1 MQFVCSVSSVSG
13 QGKYCSASMLKAG
26 IFGPRCLSRMEPQRP
41 IYKDKIH
48 RRLMAEETTDGELIT
63 RYIKDGDQS
72 AFEILLRRHHD
83 RVFWRFLKRCGNRA
97 DAEDLTQQLWIRVVD
112 NLDNYSDQDKFGPFL
127 ATIGTN
133 LLNDHWRRKGVRS
146 AAFVDWNDDE
156 EDMPRLD
163 PASREG
169 SAEDQVLRGEAIN
182 HLVSN
187 LIPSLPAEQRMIY
200 LLRHESEH
208 WEESS
213 RLEWSHLA
221 ELNGMSVDE
230 AWSKF
235 ESARH
240 SLMGMANNDEAE
252 QPDSP
257 DNDELLMFLVWT
269 QAQRPN
275 KEQKYTESYFADLIG
290 VPVNTLK
297 TRYRAASK
305 SLADGLEQWREHH

>member
-1 MQFVCSVSSVSG
+1 
-13 QGKYCSASMLKAG
+13 MLKD
-26 IFGPRCLSRMEPQRP
+26 I
-41 IYKDKIH
+41 
-48 RRLMAEETTDGELIT
+48 TDGELIS
-63 RYIKDGDQS
+63 RYTKDRDQS
-72 AFEILLRRHHD
+72 AFETLLRRHHD
-83 RVFWRFLKRCGNRA
+83 KVFWRFLKRCGNRA

-133 LLNDHWRRKGVRS
+133 LLNDYWRRKGVRS

-156 EDMPRLD
+156 DDAPR
-163 PASREG
+163 PEIASREG
-169 SAEDQVLRGEAIN
+169 SAEDQVIRGEAIN
-182 HLVSN
+182 HLVSD
-187 LIPSLPAEQRMIY
+187 LIPALPAEQRMIY

-221 ELNGMSVDE
+221 ELNGVSVDE

-235 ESARH
+235 ESARQ
-240 SLMGMANNDEAE
+240 SLMGMSHCEQNDEPTA
-252 QPDSP
+252 PDS
-257 DNDELLMFLVWT
+257 DELLMFLVWT

-275 KEQKYTESYFADLIG
+275 KDKKYTESYFADLLG

-305 SLADGLEQWREHH
+305 SLADGLELWRERQ

>member
-1 MQFVCSVSSVSG
+1 
-13 QGKYCSASMLKAG
+13 MLKD
-26 IFGPRCLSRMEPQRP
+26 I
-41 IYKDKIH
+41 
-48 RRLMAEETTDGELIT
+48 TDGELIR
-63 RYIKDGDQS
+63 RYTVDGDQS
-72 AFEILLRRHHD
+72 AFETLLRRHHD

-97 DAEDLTQQLWIRVVD
+97 DAEDLTQQLWVRVVD
-112 NLDNYSDQDKFGPFL
+112 NLKNYKDEDKFGQFL

-156 EDMPRLD
+156 DDVPQLD
-163 PASREG
+163 PASGEG
-169 SAEDQVLRGEAIN
+169 SAEDQVIRGEAIN

-221 ELNGMSVDE
+221 ELNGVSVDE
-230 AWSKF
+230 AWGQF
-235 ESARH
+235 ESARQ
-240 SLMGMANNDEAE
+240 SLMSKVTGADDE
-252 QPDSP
+252 PDDP
-257 DNDELLMFLVWT
+257 DTDELLMFLVWT

-275 KEQKYTESYFADLIG
+275 KEKKFTEGYFADLLG

-305 SLADGLEQWREHH
+305 SLAEGLELWRERQ